1 MVTGAVL
8 DRALLAPTPMSAS
21 GVTPMSASG
30 VKRKRELDPAMS
42 ISPAHA

>member
-8 DRALLAPTPMSAS
+8 DRVLLAPTPMN
-21 GVTPMSASG
+21 VASG
-30 VKRKRELDPAMS
+30 VKRKREVDPAMS